1 MAAPRIFYRAK
12 KRRGPAAFVF
22 MMVLFKEKFL
32 TFCNS
37 HGSQKYQRTLKAG
50 RVANAR
56 RLFVQPPYTVN
67 NTAYYEYYHCTD

>member
-37 HGSQKYQRTLKAG
+37 HGSQKYQRTLKPGALQMQG
-50 RVANAR
+50 GY
-56 RLFVQPPYTVN
+56 LFSHRMP
-67 NTAYYEYYHCTD
+67 